1 MLTDYE
7 VRTALIMWNSKFSL

>member
-7 VRTALIMWNSKFSL
+7 VSTHFFIYVPKD